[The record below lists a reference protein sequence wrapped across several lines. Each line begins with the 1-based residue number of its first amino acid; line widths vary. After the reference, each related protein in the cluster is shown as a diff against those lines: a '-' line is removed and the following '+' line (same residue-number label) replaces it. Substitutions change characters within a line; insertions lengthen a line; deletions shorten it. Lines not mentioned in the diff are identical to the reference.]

1 MKIYHVKV
9 ERDGEWFA
17 AQALED
23 QSVFTQGKSLDE
35 IIVNVREV
43 VRLLYETDD
52 VQVELILPPDL
63 DVSTQRPLA
72 G

>member
-1 MKIYHVKV
+1 MRIYHVKV
-9 ERDGEWFA
+9 ERDGDWFA
-17 AQALED
+17 AEALED
-23 QSVFTQGKSLDE
+23 QSVFTQGRSLDE

-43 VRLLYETDD
+43 VRLLYDTAD

-63 DVSTQRPLA
+63 DVSSPRPLA